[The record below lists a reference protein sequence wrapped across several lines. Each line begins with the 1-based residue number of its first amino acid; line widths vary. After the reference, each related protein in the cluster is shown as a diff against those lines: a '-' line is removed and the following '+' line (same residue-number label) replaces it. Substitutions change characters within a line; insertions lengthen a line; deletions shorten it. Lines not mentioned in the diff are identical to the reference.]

1 MMSTWKIV
9 CIVLLFAMLITSDII
24 CIVHFVNKKEAYR
37 SSLVADWSADKKAQ
51 IQLIYYY
58 LEKPEIFQENIEAL
72 TFEDLQGF
80 MENEVILKK
89 VDDSTANTLLDVF
102 ILILVV
108 LFIGLC
114 VFIGIISDF

>member
-24 CIVHFVNKKEAYR
+24 CIVHFVNKKEAYK

-108 LFIGLC
+108 LFIGFC
-114 VFIGIISDF
+114 TFIGIISDF

>member
-24 CIVHFVNKKEAYR
+24 CIVHFVNKKEAYK

-58 LEKPEIFQENIEAL
+58 LKDPEIFEEQIKEL
-72 TFEDLQGF
+72 TPEDLRYYI
-80 MENEVILKK
+80 ENEVVLKK
-89 VDDSTANTLLDVF
+89 VEDSLANDLLEIF
-102 ILILVV
+102 ILILLGILIG
-108 LFIGLC
+108 LFI
-114 VFIGIISDF
+114 FIGIISDF

>member
-24 CIVHFVNKKEAYR
+24 CIVHFVNKKEAYK

>member
-24 CIVHFVNKKEAYR
+24 CIVHFVNKKEAYK

-51 IQLIYYY
+51 VHLIYHY

-108 LFIGLC
+108 LFIGFC
-114 VFIGIISDF
+114 TFIGIISDF